1 MLTKFWEGLGSHI
14 AEQLVSRLFS
24 PALVFWLCG
33 FFAWASSQGGLI
45 NVLREQSKSWGAA
58 PVLTQVMFLVVG
70 LLVLVASST
79 AMRQAQPYLQ
89 RLLEGDW
96 PGPLRHLGSRLA
108 RRRASRRFILEAR
121 YSELRW
127 RRVQVLTGDQQQ
139 ENAVPD
145 QTRDL
150 DVLAVEMAVIRS
162 QLQRLPDPARMRPT
176 RLGNVLQVA
185 DSRPLRK
192 YGLEATVVWPVLW
205 QVMTTEERYDVGQSR
220 VGLER
225 NTEAWGWAALFL
237 AWTPWAWWAAP
248 ASVVASSAIYYAS
261 ILSAAQTYGQLLEA
275 SFDLYRMK
283 LYRALC
289 LPLPASPGEER
300 HSGALLT
307 QFLQDS
313 LLPHVEYQHQEPS
326 GT

>member
-14 AEQLVSRLFS
+14 AEQLVTRLFS
-24 PALVFWLCG
+24 PALVFWLGG
-33 FFAWASSQGGLI
+33 FFAWASYQGGLTK
-45 NVLREQSKSWGAA
+45 VLREQSKSWGAA

-96 PGPLRHLGSRLA
+96 PGPLRHIPSRLV
-108 RRRASRRFILEAR
+108 RRRIRRRNALVAQ
-121 YSELRW
+121 YELLRD
-127 RRVQVLTGDQQQ
+127 RRIRALAGQMQ
-139 ENAVPD
+139 ENPM
-145 QTRDL
+145 DL
-150 DVLAVEMAVIRS
+150 ARTATEMASIRS
-162 QLQRLPDPARMRPT
+162 QLQRLPDPTRMRAT
-176 RLGNVLQVA
+176 RLGNILQIA
-185 DSRPLRK
+185 DSRPLHK

-205 QVMTTEERYDVGQSR
+205 QVMTGEERHDVSQSR

-225 NTEAWGWAALFL
+225 NIEAWGWSVLFL
-237 AWTPWAWWAAP
+237 AWTPWAWWAVP
-248 ASVVASSAIYYAS
+248 ASVVASSAIYYTS
-261 ILSAAQTYGQLLEA
+261 VLSAAQTYGQLLEA
-275 SFDLYRMK
+275 SFDLYRMN

-289 LPLPASPGEER
+289 LTPPASAAEEQR
-300 HSGALLT
+300 CGALLT

-313 LLPHVEYQHQEPS
+313 LLPDVAYQHPEPS